1 MKINIIDYPIDL
13 LTGMELLCRLA
24 DTQQRVRRAAA
35 RWRRKG
41 RREDSLLSLYAE
53 TESGLVDSGDCEV
66 EAVCDDES
74 KDNQLDEN
82 DNNNNVNDADN
93 ESEDGICWATANVD
107 CIPSPYDR
115 DSLAFKE
122 GGSKYLVI
130 HIQDITNPLHYFQA
144 T

>member
-1 MKINIIDYPIDL
+1 MKINIIDL

-41 RREDSLLSLYAE
+41 RREDSLLSLCEE

-82 DNNNNVNDADN
+82 NNNHNVSEED

-107 CIPSPYDR
+107 CVPSPYDR

-122 GGSKYLVI
+122 GGSV
-130 HIQDITNPLHYFQA
+130 
-144 T
+144 

>member
-41 RREDSLLSLYAE
+41 RREDSLLSLCEE
-53 TESGLVDSGDCEV
+53 TERSLVDSGDCEV

-82 DNNNNVNDADN
+82 DNNNNVNDED

-130 HIQDITNPLHYFQA
+130 RIQDITNPLHYFQA

>member
-1 MKINIIDYPIDL
+1 MKINIIDYHIDL

-41 RREDSLLSLYAE
+41 RREDSLLSLCEE

-82 DNNNNVNDADN
+82 NNNHNVSEED

-130 HIQDITNPLHYFQA
+130 RIQDITNPLHYFQA

>member
-1 MKINIIDYPIDL
+1 MKINIIDL

-35 RWRRKG
+35 RWRRKR
-41 RREDSLLSLYAE
+41 RREDSLLSLCEE

-82 DNNNNVNDADN
+82 NNNNVSEED

-122 GGSKYLVI
+122 GGSRYLVI

>member
-1 MKINIIDYPIDL
+1 MKINIKDL

-41 RREDSLLSLYAE
+41 RREDSLLSLCEE
-53 TESGLVDSGDCEV
+53 TESCLVDSGDCEV

-82 DNNNNVNDADN
+82 NNNNNVSEED

-130 HIQDITNPLHYFQA
+130 RIQDITNPLHYFQA

>member
-1 MKINIIDYPIDL
+1 MKINIKDL
-13 LTGMELLCRLA
+13 LASMELLCRLV

-41 RREDSLLSLYAE
+41 RREDSLLSLCEE
-53 TESGLVDSGDCEV
+53 TERSLVDSGDCEV

-82 DNNNNVNDADN
+82 DNNNNVSDDN

-122 GGSKYLVI
+122 GGCV
-130 HIQDITNPLHYFQA
+130 
-144 T
+144 

>member
-1 MKINIIDYPIDL
+1 
-13 LTGMELLCRLA
+13 MELLCRLA

-41 RREDSLLSLYAE
+41 RREDSLLSLCEE

-82 DNNNNVNDADN
+82 NNNNNVSEED

-122 GGSKYLVI
+122 GGCV
-130 HIQDITNPLHYFQA
+130 
-144 T
+144 